1 MDLKASFDQVYK
13 HKLWTDNGKYTLSG
27 PGSEI
32 ECAKNIIKFLIDF
45 IKENNIK
52 RIIDGSCGD
61 CMWIMKVLNEFPDVE
76 YIVYDISQE
85 IININKEKYS
95 KYSFYQQN
103 LLELKELPTCDLFII
118 RHTMMHLSLKDN
130 IILIDMLKKN
140 SNCFIAL
147 THHEVNKNNDEKMY
161 KKYEQLVALGF
172 TNVYVYVGGMFE
184 WLLLQDIYG
193 SELFPTTS
201 EELDILKYKSQ
212 RIFDVKYISN
222 G

>member
-1 MDLKASFDQVYK
+1 M
-13 HKLWTDNGKYTLSG
+13 
-27 PGSEI
+27 PI
-32 ECAKNIIKFLIDF
+32 ENEEAVINSIVKKIRNKNIIIYG
-45 IKENNIK
+45 
-52 RIIDGSCGD
+52 R
-61 CMWIMKVLNEFPDVE
+61 
-76 YIVYDISQE
+76 
-85 IININKEKYS
+85 
-95 KYSFYQQN
+95 
-103 LLELKELPTCDLFII
+103 
-118 RHTMMHLSLKDN
+118 
-130 IILIDMLKKN
+130 N
-140 SNCFIAL
+140 S
-147 THHEVNKNNDEKMY
+147 NDEKMY

>member
-32 ECAKNIIKFLIDF
+32 ECAKNIIKFLIHF

-76 YIVYDISQE
+76 YIGYDISQE

-147 THHEVNKNNDEKMY
+147 THHEVNKNNDGEPHGLNFSSLKWSQKNLHIKPFELEKFLIEKIKENTNNSNEYFCVY
-161 KKYEQLVALGF
+161 KF
-172 TNVYVYVGGMFE
+172 N
-184 WLLLQDIYG
+184 
-193 SELFPTTS
+193 
-201 EELDILKYKSQ
+201 
-212 RIFDVKYISN
+212 
-222 G
+222 